1 MFKTLSSAAM
11 LVFLLALLLA
21 VLERVGVVR
30 RQTALSLL
38 KTVLICVGFALTY
51 DGTARL
57 IFSLM
62 YETDGAPGIR
72 ELYGVKWLT
81 PYFEGAETG
90 SGLINLPG
98 YALGKLLFGEYLM
111 GGAVFSTLL
120 TVTAL
125 QLTYLRLRS
134 RFDERTA
141 RIGQAFVLTLP
152 GVFLCFLPGWAAWA
166 LLGAALVFC
175 FAGTKVKIS
184 VQPNGEGT
192 APAAEALFAV
202 SAVLNALL
210 LMMTVTRKLG

>member
-1 MFKTLSSAAM
+1 MFKTLSSAAL

-38 KTVLICVGFALTY
+38 KTVLICVSFALAY

-72 ELYGVKWLT
+72 ELYGIDRLEPFLSGV
-81 PYFEGAETG
+81 ETG
-90 SGLINLPG
+90 SGLMNLPG

-125 QLTYLRLRS
+125 QLMYLRLRS

-152 GVFLCFLPGWAAWA
+152 GVFFCFLPGWAAWA
-166 LLGAALVFC
+166 LLGAALVFW
-175 FAGTKVKIS
+175 FAGTRIKWTA
-184 VQPNGEGT
+184 QPDGEGMM
-192 APAAEALFAV
+192 PAAEALFAA